1 MQSGKRPSSAHTSS
15 DKAAE
20 FVTKILDSEITA
32 PARATSTNSGTEEN
46 LPNSYMESQLITV
59 SYLRV
64 RILHYCC
71 PVINTGETPL
81 VSVVIPVFNGMAYV
95 QETVAS
101 VLSQTYPHVELVV
114 VDGGSTDGS
123 VDWVKQLPESV
134 IKDFLP
140 AGSGAAANWT
150 RCCQL
155 AHGRFVKLLCQDDVI
170 YPTAIADQVS
180 DFMNYPN
187 AKIAFAQRDIIGP
200 VGQILSRSRGCQG
213 MPNGLIDGKE
223 ALLIGY
229 RSGTNVYGEPE
240 AVMFDQEAM
249 STELPWDD
257 THPFLLD
264 MFFYSKILRNHP
276 AVVRR
281 EAIGAFRISS
291 SSWSTRLVVEQR
303 KQFRA
308 WQKQAAMYSGNART
322 QDHILAFFN
331 NEKTTLLRRA
341 AYLWLTLKGSMD

>member
-15 DKAAE
+15 DRAPE
-20 FVTKILDSEITA
+20 FVTKILDREIPA
-32 PARATSTNSGTEEN
+32 PARATSTNNGTDEN
-46 LPNSYMESQLITV
+46 LPNTYLESRLITV
-59 SYLRV
+59 SYLSV
-64 RILHYCC
+64 LILHYCYA
-71 PVINTGETPL
+71 VINAGETPL

-95 QETVAS
+95 QQTMDSILA
-101 VLSQTYPHVELVV
+101 QTYPHVELVV

-123 VDWVKQLPESV
+123 SDWVKQLPDSV

-155 AHGRFVKLLCQDDVI
+155 ARGRFVKLLCQDDLI

-180 DFMNYPN
+180 DFMNYPE

-200 VGQILSRSRGCQG
+200 VGQILSKSRGCQG
-213 MPNGLIDGKE
+213 MSNGLINGKK

-229 RSGTNVYGEPE
+229 RSGTNIFGEPE

-249 STELPWDD
+249 SAELPWDD

-281 EAIGAFRISS
+281 EAVGAFRISS
-291 SSWSTRLVVEQR
+291 ASWSTRLVGEQR

-322 QDHILAFFN
+322 QDHILAFVN